1 MAGMGISKREW
12 VAPYK
17 RRKRERI
24 KEGEEEVINSGL
36 CLIEKGE
43 FLFQYNEIGSKG
55 LIPPYV

>member
-12 VAPYK
+12 VAPGK
-17 RRKRERI
+17 LRERI
-24 KEGEEEVINSGL
+24 KEGEEELINSGL

-43 FLFQYNEIGSKG
+43 FIFQYNEIGSQG